1 MRCLMG
7 FAPWVVFSSLLSRA
21 WPISRSGSQLVNQH
35 SGLPAPSRVSTRQ
48 TAGRRSTTSSK
59 PIPWPVAFVQLWLIG
74 PYGLG
79 PRQIFC
85 CCAQKVLAK
94 RNSSGSSWAKNPRA
108 LAGRLRRAQTFLRTL
123 GIEVTFSREGRTGSR
138 MIRGEHEDR
147 RLRQQR
153 QSHQNRPRQW
163 VSATNRRKS
172 RPPFLPT
179 RLTVLTQTSSYFT
192 RHTILHTRRRD
203 SRSGTGKADGGREV
217 LQAK

>member
-1 MRCLMG
+1 MASSPAFSTLCSMRCLMG

-85 CCAQKVLAK
+85 CCPQKVLAK

-153 QSHQNRPRQW
+153 QSHPVGPDLDQGVADEKFKKPLQLDLLQEHKRP
-163 VSATNRRKS
+163 S
-172 RPPFLPT
+172 
-179 RLTVLTQTSSYFT
+179 
-192 RHTILHTRRRD
+192 TI
-203 SRSGTGKADGGREV
+203 
-217 LQAK
+217 